1 MGVWVLAAA
10 IVMAGTII
18 AGVVFLRTRR
28 GPTDQELEAQ
38 RVTEMRAD
46 NLEQSVQNLM
56 SSQSELAGRM
66 SQLAEA
72 QTRSQAGMMKA
83 LEERLDAVKLYMG
96 RSLTEQT
103 DRTTNTLHQ
112 LQSRLSM
119 IDEAQKNI
127 SNLSGNVS
135 SLQDMLTG
143 SRSKGLFGEIQM
155 QDLVTT
161 SLPPSAYSFG
171 KVMPNGRTADCLIE
185 LPNPPGPIVID
196 AQFSLDSYHILRA
209 AKDDTEKAQAERGF
223 RNAVLK
229 HVVDIAERFIIAG
242 DTAESAL
249 MFLPSESVYAE
260 LHSNFP
266 DVVEKSFRA
275 RVWIVSP
282 TTLMATLNTVR
293 GVLKDA
299 KMREQAQVIHK
310 ETGLML
316 DDVGRLQKR
325 VLNLQAHFGQTE
337 KDVREILIAADKI
350 ARRAERIEEVQI
362 GGTDTAIPAM
372 RTVETPRQVT
382 EAPKP
387 APAPARPVAPR
398 QTEPMST
405 PAAPISPAPS
415 PIKPMMAPMAA
426 KPLAPAAAKPVSP
439 APVAP
444 KAPVK
449 QEAPKTE
456 TSKPR
461 DPASVWAGLWLSAMT
476 GKPISKGKP
485 EADTAEKKDAAPSKV
500 TVAKVPN
507 AFMPSAPKPAAP
519 AVTPKAP
526 VAPVKKAEAPK
537 PTPVVPTAA
546 AISFADIAEDLAEFG
561 VPLAPLSY
569 DKSAES
575 KATKAEKPAAP
586 VVKPATTAPGLTP
599 LAGTAQPKSTDTL
612 AKAASAK
619 PAPVAPKPAPVAP
632 KVAKPS
638 IPDGSLNP
646 YWSLAM
652 PKTAA
657 PKPATPAAPG
667 KVDLTPKKL
676 SPAEGKA
683 DLPKAGSAPVGGTA
697 AKSNPAPA
705 STSAAKPLGGHGHAI
720 YFPAMSLAPKKAE
733 TTLPGAKPTASASP
747 FHTMPKATPADA
759 EKRAAADSSVPEEP
773 DFDIEFDD
781 RPTIWPLV

>member
-10 IVMAGTII
+10 IVLAGTII

-28 GPTDQELEAQ
+28 GPTDQELESQ
-38 RVTEMRAD
+38 RIAEMRAD
-46 NLEQSVQNLM
+46 NIEQSVQNLM
-56 SSQSELAGRM
+56 SSTSDLAGRM

-72 QTRSQAGMMKA
+72 QNRSQAGMMKA

-103 DRTTNTLHQ
+103 DRTSNTLHQ
-112 LQSRLSM
+112 LQNRLSM

-127 SNLSGNVS
+127 ATLSGNVT

-143 SRSKGLFGEIQM
+143 SRSKGLFGELQM

-171 KVMPNGRTADCLIE
+171 KVMPNGRKADCLIE

-196 AQFSLDSYHILRA
+196 AQFSLDTYHALRE
-209 AKDDTEKAQAERGF
+209 AKDEVAVAQAERAF

-249 MFLPSESVYAE
+249 MFLPSESIYAE
-260 LHSNFP
+260 LHAHFP

-316 DDVGRLQKR
+316 DDVSRLQKR

-362 GGTDTAIPAM
+362 GTTDTSAPAM
-372 RTVETPRQVT
+372 RTVE
-382 EAPKP
+382 APKAAGSAPLAAPKAPVASAAPVEPIAAPRAPVSP
-387 APAPARPVAPR
+387 APA
-398 QTEPMST
+398 
-405 PAAPISPAPS
+405 
-415 PIKPMMAPMAA
+415 PIKPMMAPMA
-426 KPLAPAAAKPVSP
+426 KPATPTPATPAPATVAKAAADK
-439 APVAP
+439 PVAP
-444 KAPVK
+444 KADPMK
-449 QEAPKTE
+449 
-456 TSKPR
+456 SR

-476 GKPISKGKP
+476 GKP
-485 EADTAEKKDAAPSKV
+485 ADAAKKEAAPAKPAPAPAASPAASKV

-507 AFMPSAPKPAAP
+507 AFMPTPAKPAAP
-519 AVTPKAP
+519 KAADLKP
-526 VAPVKKAEAPK
+526 VEKKEAAPK

-569 DKSAES
+569 DRSAAS
-575 KATKAEKPAAP
+575 KASEAKTPVAQDKPTLSAP
-586 VVKPATTAPGLTP
+586 DLRP
-599 LAGTAQPKSTDTL
+599 LAGTVQPKATDTL
-612 AKAASAK
+612 AKAAAGK
-619 PAPVAPKPAPVAP
+619 PAPAAAPAT
-632 KVAKPS
+632 AKPS
-638 IPDGSLNP
+638 IPHGSLNP

-652 PKTAA
+652 PKA
-657 PKPATPAAPG
+657 PAKAETPKTETKAKADLAPRKLPTQG
-667 KVDLTPKKL
+667 KVDL
-676 SPAEGKA
+676 
-683 DLPKAGSAPVGGTA
+683 PKAES
-697 AKSNPAPA
+697 KPAA
-705 STSAAKPLGGHGHAI
+705 STTAKPLGGHGHAI
-720 YFPAMSLAPKKAE
+720 YFPAMSLAPKATATDKPVASA
-733 TTLPGAKPTASASP
+733 AKPTASANP
-747 FHTMPKATPADA
+747 FATASKTPAEA
-759 EKRAAADSSVPEEP
+759 EKRAAADSSIPEEP